1 MVQPQFKNRAK
12 TAVSHKVSSSHE
24 LLVRG
29 CILWAEVIKTPLSE
43 SEVCGTAGSERGFY
57 EQNMLCVMEKTVCFV
72 A

>member
-1 MVQPQFKNRAK
+1 MVQLQFKNGAK
-12 TAVSHKVSSSHE
+12 TAVSHKVCSSHE

-43 SEVCGTAGSERGFY
+43 VCGTAGSEQSFY
-57 EQNMLCVMEKTVCFV
+57 EQRMCVMEKTVCFV